1 MGPFFLP
8 LPMTVSPKPV
18 SVILSDAFALVKQVF
33 MPLLIGA
40 VIFSVVTGIIA
51 AGFAFGAAGVG
62 LSRFEQ
68 RMAEYEQRLEA
79 ANQRLAA
86 GDTAALDELT
96 PPDIEAEAM
105 ASGLISALPTILGGV
120 LILILVSII
129 SRAYVTTVLVRR
141 PKDAAEAFKLFWN
154 DVIPL
159 VLLWL
164 WLVVRSFV
172 WIPVIGWIYALVVI
186 PRFTAAPLFLLE
198 QKKGVTESTRLSM
211 DATVGAWLRVV
222 LPCLAAAIVAGVISA
237 ILGGLLGNDGMLMGF
252 VLTLVGELLGAW
264 VMAVG
269 IVVARDILA
278 HPSAKVVA

>member
-1 MGPFFLP
+1 MS
-8 LPMTVSPKPV
+8 TSPKTV
-18 SVILSDAFALVKQVF
+18 SVILTEAFDLVKQQL

-40 VIFSVVTGIIA
+40 VVFSAITALIA
-51 AGFAFGAAGVG
+51 GGFAIGAAGMG

-68 RMAEYEQRLEA
+68 RMEEYQQRLEA

-86 GDTAALDELT
+86 GDSAALDELAL
-96 PPDIEAEAM
+96 PDIEAEAV
-105 ASGLISALPTILGGV
+105 ASGLVSALPTIMGGV
-120 LILILVSII
+120 IILVIVSII
-129 SRAYVTTVLVRR
+129 ARAYVTTVLIRR
-141 PKDAAEAFKLFWN
+141 PTDAVQAFKLFQT

-172 WIPVIGWIYALVVI
+172 WIPVIGWIYSLVVI
-186 PRFTAAPLFLLE
+186 PRFVAAPIFVLE
-198 QKKGVTESTRLSM
+198 QKKGITQSTRLSM
-211 DATVGAWLRVV
+211 DATTGAWLRVV
-222 LPCLAAAIVAGVISA
+222 LPCLAAAIITMIISG
-237 ILGGLLGNDGMLMGF
+237 ILGGLLGDDGLLMGF
-252 VLTLVGELLGAW
+252 VLTLIGELLSAW